1 MRAPPTRRRA
11 AVRRPPRVA
20 AESSHLQRLALQGF
34 GGVLAVAQRE
44 LVERLGW
51 LTREQF
57 MEMLA
62 ISQVLPGPNI
72 VNLSVILG
80 DRFFGLRGAC
90 AALGGMLVVPMVIV
104 LVLTA
109 MYAEFSRL
117 AVVSGA
123 LRGMGAIAAGLI
135 VATAIKL
142 GVTMGSNRLGLPLAV
157 AFTVATFIAVGVL
170 RWPLAWVTP
179 TLGVVAVA
187 LAWKRW
193 G

>member
-1 MRAPPTRRRA
+1 MPGPASPA
-11 AVRRPPRVA
+11 
-20 AESSHLQRLALQGF
+20 HLFFTFNRLALQGF

-57 MEMLA
+57 VEMLS

-72 VNLSVILG
+72 VNLSLMLG

-90 AALGGMLVVPMVIV
+90 AALGGMLAVPMVIV
-104 LVLTA
+104 LALTA
-109 MYAEFSRL
+109 AYAEFSRI

-142 GVTMGSNRLGLPLAV
+142 GATLGTNRLGLPLSLGFA
-157 AFTVATFIAVGVL
+157 AATFVAVGVL

-179 TLGVVAVA
+179 SLGVVAVA
-187 LAWKRW
+187 IAWSRW
-193 G
+193 RCWTAPPR